1 MENIYDI
8 NIDKKIEK
16 EKKYNESKNECD
28 KTIKVV
34 DKENKNPKKMLKKK
48 EKLNVDIYNMKE
60 NNKEKYATIYTNE
73 GDINIESN
81 KNEEYNYEK
90 TQYINIESLKD
101 ERYEKITKRESID
114 KLEDTINSSSSKTEW
129 VENNENISE
138 TYTNLKG
145 KEKNILN
152 NSRLSKLKDILY
164 NQLVK
169 KRKLLDEKLRIKIYE
184 KNKLEENVNNLG
196 LELFRI
202 NKENDDLEKR
212 EKELINSIKNIKSDK
227 TKKINENKKVNIEYN
242 NEMMSLKKEINYY
255 AEIYNKFNNNLLE
268 LNNLKKYYEN
278 IYDKTKVN
286 ENVILSQEGRDKIK
300 EIKINKRENII
311 NKMNHE
317 INEIQTCINI
327 KKDLQKNSETELK
340 NLQVLINDEKRE
352 REIIQ
357 KNKNNIIKMLN
368 DSINNMK
375 KRDEIIDEIHKKLN
389 MLKINVLE
397 LEKNNEQ
404 VKKEN
409 NVEKEKRENLLI
421 ELKILKKKIHKIEKN
436 KKELN
441 KCVEDISSFNDKI
454 KIDIQNEQKKC
465 ENLNEKIKNINKNI
479 QNNENKIK
487 EMKNNINKEVD
498 NIISMYTE
506 KIKTSHFCSKTKN
519 DIKNVKEDIIKKEN
533 EIVNYKNLIIR
544 IKIQQILENTKIE
557 NMQNKR
563 NKLNKEFTEKNN
575 LLTQYEY
582 VIKKNH
588 YIIENKQTEVDR
600 LNEELDKKMNKKNLD
615 GNNFQ
620 GSGFNSTVPITLEIK
635 IQKLNKEI
643 SEILKKSR
651 MLEKDWF
658 LKQSEMIKIQN
669 ENNQINEE
677 ILKGNDLYLI
687 LGQKK
692 CELEENFN
700 NLQNSVKKIN
710 KNIIH
715 IRLQLERFECKN
727 NDMLEK
733 VNKINNDILKWNE
746 NANIKKEKYKNIQNK
761 LKNDIFKLKNDKDK
775 YQQNLLDYENQ
786 ILIFENKIREKKKLQ
801 EIIKQYEENKD
812 IIYLKKQIQHKN
824 EFIENIKKKQ
834 NSILANIKLALNKR
848 NDLDDKKELFQKNFE
863 NGVNVSFK
871 IQHEIS
877 MIKKNIKTKKK
888 KRQNLYTHFDQ
899 ITQSYENLIN
909 QIQEQESCIQNL
921 NQQYNIF
928 DVVLKVLIF
937 EKKHRFQ
944 ELLKFQNAVKNV
956 HTLQDTKNNYD
967 IIKKNCSIYKNKIIA
982 IKNNLKTFGAQNE
995 VYEKILFVLFE
1006 WLEN

>member
-1 MENIYDI
+1 
-8 NIDKKIEK
+8 
-16 EKKYNESKNECD
+16 
-28 KTIKVV
+28 
-34 DKENKNPKKMLKKK
+34 
-48 EKLNVDIYNMKE
+48 MKE
-60 NNKEKYATIYTNE
+60 NNKEKYVTIEDNQ
-73 GDINIESN
+73 
-81 KNEEYNYEK
+81 NEEYNYEQ
-90 TQYINIESLKD
+90 TQYININSLND
-101 ERYEKITKRESID
+101 EKYENIKQWEEDGKIRKRESLD
-114 KLEDTINSSSSKTEW
+114 EMEASINSSLSKTGTI
-129 VENNENISE
+129 ENNYANSSE
-138 TYTNLKG
+138 TYTNLMEG
-145 KEKNILN
+145 DKNILN
-152 NSRLSKLKDILY
+152 NNRLSKLKDILY
-164 NQLVK
+164 NQLIK
-169 KRKLLDEKLRIKIYE
+169 KRKLLDEKLRVKIYE
-184 KNKLEENVNNLG
+184 KNKLEESVNNLG
-196 LELFRI
+196 LELFQI

-212 EKELINSIKNIKSDK
+212 EKELISSIQNIKSNK
-227 TKKINENKKVNIEYN
+227 SKQISENKKVKREYN
-242 NEMMSLKKEINYY
+242 NELDSLKKEINYY
-255 AEIYNKFNNNLLE
+255 SEIYNKYNNNLLE
-268 LNNLKKYYEN
+268 LNNLKKYYESMEN
-278 IYDKTKVN
+278 KTKVN
-286 ENVILSQEGRDKIK
+286 ENVILSQENRDKIK

-317 INEIQTCINI
+317 INEIQTYINI
-327 KKDLQKNSETELK
+327 KKDLQKNSEIELK
-340 NLQVLINDEKRE
+340 NLQVLTNDEKRE
-352 REIIQ
+352 LEIIQ

-375 KRDEIIDEIHKKLN
+375 KRDEVIDEIHKKLN
-389 MLKINVLE
+389 TLKINVLE
-397 LEKNNEQ
+397 LEKSNEQ

-409 NVEKEKRENLLI
+409 NIEKEKRDNLLM

-436 KKELN
+436 RNELN
-441 KCVEDISSFNDKI
+441 KCVDDVSNFNDQI
-454 KIDIQNEQKKC
+454 KIDIRNEQNKC

-498 NIISMYTE
+498 KIISVYTE

-533 EIVNYKNLIIR
+533 EIENYKNLIIR

-557 NMQNKR
+557 NMENKR
-563 NKLNKEFTEKNN
+563 NKLNKEFNEKNN
-575 LLTQYEY
+575 LLTHYDY
-582 VIKKNH
+582 IIKKNH

-600 LNEELDKKMNKKNLD
+600 LNEELDKKISKKNFD
-615 GNNFQ
+615 GNNNQ
-620 GSGFNSTVPITLEIK
+620 GSSFTSTVPITLEIK

-643 SEILKKSR
+643 NEILKKSR

-677 ILKGNDLYLI
+677 ILKGNDLHLI

-692 CELEENFN
+692 CELEENFS
-700 NLQNSVKKIN
+700 NLQNFVKKIN
-710 KNIIH
+710 KNILH

-733 VNKINNDILKWNE
+733 VEKINNDILKWNE

-824 EFIENIKKKQ
+824 EVIENLKKKQ

-877 MIKKNIKTKKK
+877 MIKKDIKAKKK

-899 ITQSYENLIN
+899 ITQSYENLIS
-909 QIQEQESCIQNL
+909 QIQEQQSYIHNL

-928 DVVLKVLIF
+928 DVVLKVLTY

-982 IKNNLKTFGAQNE
+982 IKNNLKIFAAKNE
-995 VYEKILFVLFE
+995 VYEKLLFVLFE